1 MEKLKKFVSY
11 CSNELQLLL
20 YSIIFS
26 ICFVIYGNIF
36 DSYSISALHRSLII
50 LLVSLGTSSLSAMI
64 FIFKRIFKK

>member
-20 YSIIFS
+20 YSIVFS

-36 DSYSISALHRSLII
+36 DSYGISALHRSLII

-64 FIFKRIFKK
+64 FIFKRIFNK